1 MSYPMLSDLVRD
13 VTGHDL
19 PLPVPM
25 FGLLVAAALLTTMWL
40 TERELKRL
48 YGAGRIAAAHRR
60 VKQQDGARID
70 EPVAPQELV
79 TGLAVAMVGFGIVGA
94 RIFHLLEYPQ
104 AFLDDP
110 LGMIFTRSGF
120 TIYGGLIFGLTAAAV
135 FAKRH
140 GLSIPAL
147 ADALAPALMMGY
159 AIGRIGC
166 EVSGDG
172 DWGIAANMALKPEWL
187 PMGLWAQ
194 TYPHNIAGVLI
205 APPGVYPAPIYET
218 LMSLVGFAVLWSVR
232 KHSFRQGWLFALFM
246 VLSGVERF
254 LIEQI
259 RINATFEF
267 AGLAVTQAEIVAI
280 LFFLVGAVGLAVLGK
295 RPSPLQQG

>member
-25 FGLLVAAALLTTMWL
+25 FGLLVAAALLTTMWI

-48 YGAGRIAAAHRR
+48 YGIGRIGAAWRR
-60 VKQQDGARID
+60 VKEKDGTVVK

-79 TGLAVAMVGFGIVGA
+79 TGLAITMVAAGIVGA
-94 RIFHLLEYPQ
+94 RIFHLLEYPA
-104 AFLDDP
+104 AFIADP
-110 LGMIFTRSGF
+110 WGMIFTRSGF
-120 TIYGGLIFGLTAAAV
+120 TIYGGLIFGLAAATAY
-135 FAKRH
+135 AKRH
-140 GLSIPAL
+140 GLPIPVL

-172 DWGIAANMALKPEWL
+172 DWGIASNMALKPSWI
-187 PMGLWAQ
+187 PMWLWAQ
-194 TYPHNIAGVLI
+194 TYEHNIAGVTI

-232 KHSFRQGWLFALFM
+232 KHPFRCGWLFALFM
-246 VLSGVERF
+246 VLSGIERF

-259 RINATFEF
+259 RVNATLDI

-280 LFFLVGAVGLAVLGK
+280 LFFLAGVAGLAILTK
-295 RPSPLQQG
+295 REARLQQG